1 MQPIYLEMK
10 QGRSQKKFRKWRS
23 GGLLKAHFVMTGVLE
38 VTAWYSCFG
47 KVLLMKVIKYP

>member
-23 GGLLKAHFVMTGVLE
+23 EGLLKAHFVMIEVPE
-38 VTAWYSCFG
+38 VTAWYVVALEDGSD
-47 KVLLMKVIKYP
+47 